1 MLANVFL
8 SLALVALAGTIY
20 FYPWMA
26 IMGDLIYVCIFALI
40 ILCVTI
46 PLARDVIVVMMEG
59 APMGINLE

>member
-1 MLANVFL
+1 
-8 SLALVALAGTIY
+8 
-20 FYPWMA
+20 
-26 IMGDLIYVCIFALI
+26 MGDLIYVCIFALI